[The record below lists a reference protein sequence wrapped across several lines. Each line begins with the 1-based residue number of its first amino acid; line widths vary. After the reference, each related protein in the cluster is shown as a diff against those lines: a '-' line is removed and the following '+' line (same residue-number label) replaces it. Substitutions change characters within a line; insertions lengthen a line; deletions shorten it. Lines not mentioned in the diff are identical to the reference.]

1 MSVSRTDIPQRLDR
15 LPWSRWHWTIV
26 LGLGI
31 TWILDG
37 LEVTMVGSIGSRLQD
52 TTALGLSATD
62 VGFSAT
68 VYLIGAVIGS
78 LCFGYATDRFGRKKL
93 FMITLGWYLVAT
105 LLTATSWNLW
115 SFLAFRFLTGLGIGG
130 EYSAINSTID
140 ELIPAKRRG
149 WVDLAING
157 TYWMGAIL
165 GSGASIVLLN
175 PGFIDQHVG
184 WRLAFGIGAVL
195 AVSIVFIRKGIPES
209 PRWLLTHGR
218 GREAIATL
226 ETIEAMVRAQ
236 TGAPLPPVD
245 GDMEIDAHRRHSL
258 GDVWQTMVRA
268 YPQRTI
274 VALALMVAQ
283 AFLYN
288 AIFFTESL
296 VLSTFFH
303 VPAQNVGYYI
313 FPFAVG
319 NLLGPL
325 LLGHLFDSVG
335 RRPMIAGT
343 YALSGILL
351 LGTGVL
357 FVRGTLDATTITVCW
372 CVIFFFASAGASA
385 AYLTVSEIFPLEI
398 RAMAIAIVYS
408 VGTLVG
414 GAVGPLLF
422 GALIATKSPMSI
434 FVGYAIGASAMLGGA
449 AVQWWFGVEA
459 ARMRLEDV
467 AAPLSASRAIASRA
481 RGPQPETA

>member
-1 MSVSRTDIPQRLDR
+1 MGSMRTNIPQRLDR

-26 LGLGI
+26 IGLGI

-52 TTALGLSATD
+52 KTALGLSATD

-68 VYLIGAVIGS
+68 VYLVGAVIGS
-78 LCFGYATDRFGRKKL
+78 LVFGYATDRFGRKKL

-140 ELIPAKRRG
+140 ELIPSKRRG

-175 PGFIDQHVG
+175 PATIDQHIG
-184 WRLAFGIGAVL
+184 WRLAFAIGAVL
-195 AVSIVFIRKGIPES
+195 AVSIIFIRKGIPES

-218 GREAIATL
+218 SREAMATM
-226 ETIEAMVRAQ
+226 ESIEATVRSQ
-236 TGAPLPPVD
+236 TGAPLPPVR
-245 GDMEIDAHRRHSL
+245 GDMTIDAERRHSL
-258 GDVWQTMVRA
+258 GDVWHTMIGT
-268 YPQRTI
+268 YPQRTV
-274 VALALMVAQ
+274 VAFALMITQ

-343 YALSGILL
+343 YVLSGLLL

-357 FVRGTLDATTITVCW
+357 FTMGVLDATTITVCW
-372 CVIFFFASAGASA
+372 CVVFFFASAGASA

-422 GALIATKSPMSI
+422 GALIATKSPTSI
-434 FVGYAIGASAMLGGA
+434 FYGYAIGAIAMIAGGA
-449 AVQWWFGVEA
+449 IEWWIGVEA
-459 ARMRLEDV
+459 ARQRLEDV
-467 AAPLSASRAIASRA
+467 AIPLSA
-481 RGPQPETA
+481 TAA